1 MDLPEVDGCVGR
13 VWDEHTCGVHHSSSA
28 DDHGMQARQAEE
40 GSSTTPL
47 VMGAT
52 DGPGRQRC
60 NWFRQV
66 TVRSKSHPAVRQR
79 GTQESNWATRQP
91 SCSVTLFSCGEY
103 LCWVHSDGI
112 LCVPWFSFNPSS
124 QDLRRRGHVQRAL
137 VSSSIGNDLH

>member
-1 MDLPEVDGCVGR
+1 VDLPKVDGCVGR
-13 VWDEHTCGVHHSSSA
+13 VWDEHTCGVHHCLSA

-60 NWFRQV
+60 NWFRRV

-79 GTQESNWATRQP
+79 GTQENNWATRKP
-91 SCSVTLFSCGEY
+91 SCSVTPFLVESTSVGYVATAYCVC
-103 LCWVHSDGI
+103 LSLVLI
-112 LCVPWFSFNPSS
+112 LVVKILGGGGTSS
-124 QDLRRRGHVQRAL
+124 ELW
-137 VSSSIGNDLH
+137 